1 MASNVKLLAFL
12 RDPVA
17 AFEANPEQQCI
28 IRAMFSHPKMAH
40 QAWIALSQNP
50 AITSDIIAH
59 LDDDKQRI
67 LSSATLSSA
76 KLANDIACD
85 AIYQLP
91 TREHFLANL
100 GKHCG
105 KPWDKPW
112 DQPWDKPWDQPL
124 DKHCGKPS
132 DKPWDMNII
141 SAKLPISLDDV
152 LSTNIKWNWLSLFTN
167 PHLFD

>member
-28 IRAMFSHPKMAH
+28 IRAMFSHPKMAR

-59 LDDDKQRI
+59 LDDDKQSII
-67 LSSATLSSA
+67 LNATLSSA

-91 TREHFLANL
+91 MREHFLANL

-105 KPWDKPW
+105 KPSDK
-112 DQPWDKPWDQPL
+112 PWDKPWD
-124 DKHCGKPS
+124 
-132 DKPWDMNII
+132 MNVI

>member
-105 KPWDKPW
+105 KHWDKPW
-112 DQPWDKPWDQPL
+112 DKPSGKPWD
-124 DKHCGKPS
+124 KPS
-132 DKPWDMNII
+132 DKPWDMNVI